1 MKRYFSCS
9 LFILVTQYQ
18 CKTYGHNILFIICL
32 FIYHFLYFMRGVPST
47 TIFGRMVRHTWLERI
62 VDGSRVTI
70 DERAAYIDGGMGSAT
85 WARSL
90 WQKKLFGLTSLAI
103 QG

>member
-1 MKRYFSCS
+1 MDTFYLLYIY
-9 LFILVTQYQ
+9 LFIM
-18 CKTYGHNILFIICL
+18 CL
-32 FIYHFLYFMRGVPST
+32 FIYHFLYFMRGVMVLYHDFRTYST
-47 TIFGRMVRHTWLERI
+47 SHLTRK
-62 VDGSRVTI
+62 DGSRVTI

-90 WQKKLFGLTSLAI
+90 WQKKLSGLTSLAI